1 MPKCKCNHVE
11 PITSGNNR
19 ESLMLQFEENSLDLV
34 VSSLSLHW
42 VNDLP
47 GCFSSVLKCLKPD
60 GVFMASVF
68 GGETLYEL
76 RSALQLADLERRGG
90 ISPHISPF
98 TQIRDIG
105 ALLNRAGFKMLTI
118 DTDEVV
124 VEYPSMYELM
134 WDLKG
139 NNLLSQI
146 TILKLFIKQ
155 NYFQGMGESN
165 AAFNRPLHLSRDTLA
180 AAAAIYNE
188 MYKKEKGVS
197 ATFQIIYF
205 VGWKPAPNQ
214 PQPLERGTGQVSLK
228 DLGTLFD
235 KNGKTKG

>member
-1 MPKCKCNHVE
+1 
-11 PITSGNNR
+11 
-19 ESLMLQFEENSLDLV
+19 MLQFEENSLDLV

-47 GCFSSVLKCLKPD
+47 ACFSTVIRSLKPD

-76 RSALQLADLERRGG
+76 RSSLQLADLERRGG

-139 NNLLSQI
+139 NS
-146 TILKLFIKQ
+146 LFI
-155 NYFQGMGESN
+155 YF
-165 AAFNRPLHLSRDTLA
+165 ACHCC
-180 AAAAIYNE
+180 
-188 MYKKEKGVS
+188 
-197 ATFQIIYF
+197 
-205 VGWKPAPNQ
+205 
-214 PQPLERGTGQVSLK
+214 
-228 DLGTLFD
+228 
-235 KNGKTKG
+235 